1 MSQEIIYERP
11 PVTGYQQAIM
21 DCPERFAVVEASTKA
36 GKTASMIIWL
46 FEQALQGRDGQE
58 FWWVAPI
65 YGQAE
70 IAFSRMKRQVTAPR
84 FFVENQTAL
93 SLTLPTGSKIV
104 FKSADKPDGLYGQDV
119 YAAVF
124 DEFTRAKEESW
135 YALRSTLTATRGKCK
150 FIGNVRGRGW
160 GYKLAQ
166 RAKNSGDGE
175 YTYFKITAWDAVE
188 AGILQRAEVEQAK
201 KDLPEHVFR
210 ELYLAE
216 PSDDGGNP
224 FGVQFLEQAR
234 LPQLAPGPA
243 ICYGVDL
250 AKSVDYTVIV
260 GLNGSGQI
268 CYFDRF
274 KMDWSLTR
282 NIVAQLPDLPTCIDS
297 TGVGD
302 PIVEELQRSRK
313 QTEGFKFSST
323 SKQQL
328 VEGLVLAIQQGKTA
342 YPANTPLED
351 ELFSFAF
358 EHTRTGIRYEAPQG
372 LHDDCVMA
380 YALAWHKFR
389 TKPAPVYGTARV
401 RYVQIKGPRL

>member
-1 MSQEIIYERP
+1 MNGQILYDRP
-11 PVTGYQQAIM
+11 PVTDYQRAIM
-21 DCPERFAVVEASTKA
+21 DCPQRFAVVEASTKA

-46 FEQALQGRDGQE
+46 FEQALQGHEGQD
-58 FWWVAPI
+58 FWWIAPI

-70 IAFSRMKRQVTAPR
+70 IAFNRMKRQVTING
-84 FFVENQTAL
+84 FFAENQTAL
-93 SLTLPTGSKIV
+93 TLTLPTGSRIA
-104 FKSADKPDGLYGQDV
+104 FKSADKPDSLYGEDV

-166 RAKNSGDGE
+166 RAKNSGDNE

-188 AGILQRAEVEQAK
+188 AGILERAEVEQAK
-201 KDLPEHVFR
+201 RDLPEHVFR

-224 FGVQFLEQAR
+224 FGVRHLEQAR
-234 LPQLAPGPA
+234 LPYLAPGPVV
-243 ICYGVDL
+243 CYGVDL
-250 AKSVDYTVIV
+250 AKTTDYTVII
-260 GLNGSGQI
+260 GLNGAGQV
-268 CYFDRF
+268 CHFDRF
-274 KMDWSLTR
+274 KMDWGLTR
-282 NIVAQLPDLPTCIDS
+282 QTVADLPDLPTCIDS

-313 QTEGFKFSST
+313 QTEGFKFTSI

-328 VEGLVLAIQQGKTA
+328 IEGLVLAIQQGKTA

-351 ELFSFAF
+351 ELFSFSF
-358 EHTRTGIRYEAPQG
+358 EHTRTGIRYEAPSG

-380 YALAWHKFR
+380 YALAWRKHSHR
-389 TKPAPVYGTARV
+389 PPVYSAPKAG
-401 RYVQIKGPRL
+401 RLPFYRGKF

>member
-1 MSQEIIYERP
+1 METITYDRP
-11 PVTGYQQAIM
+11 TVTDYQREIM

-58 FWWVAPI
+58 FWWIAPV

-70 IAFSRMKRQVTAPR
+70 IAFSRMKKQVTVNG
-84 FFVENQTAL
+84 FFKENLTAL

-104 FKSADKPDGLYGQDV
+104 FKSADKPDNLYGQDV

-124 DEFTRAKEESW
+124 DEFTRAKEQAW

-166 RAKNSGDGE
+166 RAKHSGDGE
-175 YTYFKITAWDAVE
+175 YSYFKITAYDAVK
-188 AGILQRAEVEQAK
+188 AGILEAKEVEQAK

-224 FGVQFLEQAR
+224 FGIAHLERAR
-234 LPQLAPGPA
+234 LSNLASGPA
-243 ICYGVDL
+243 VCYGIDL
-250 AKSVDYTVIV
+250 AKSVDYTVII
-260 GLNGSGQI
+260 GLNGSGQV
-268 CYFDRF
+268 CQFDRF
-274 KMDWSLTR
+274 KLDWTGTTAT
-282 NIVAQLPDLPTCIDS
+282 VAGLPDVPMCIDS

-302 PIVEELQRSRK
+302 PIVEELQRKRRN
-313 QTEGFKFSST
+313 TEGFKFSQS
-323 SKQQL
+323 SKQQII
-328 VEGLVLAIQQGKTA
+328 EGLALAIQQGKTG
-342 YPANTPLED
+342 YPGNTVLED
-351 ELFSFAF
+351 ELFSF
-358 EHTRTGIRYEAPQG
+358 EYQHTRTGTRYEAPSG

-380 YALAWHKFR
+380 YALAVHKFTHR
-389 TKPAPVYGTARV
+389 PEQRPPSRMHSIPTK
-401 RYVQIKGPRL
+401 QPRLI